1 MLLSE
6 NLYLK
11 VYRDL
16 GIVSNPYAT
25 HDQAAEV
32 VRQLGHMYNAL
43 GEVIKDF
50 VNLLKPQYNIHEAGV
65 QYEEQKKGDSS
76 SEMDIELPI
85 DFQVLSE
92 KAGKLRE

>member
-6 NLYLK
+6 NAYLK

-16 GIVSNPYAT
+16 RIVANPNT
-25 HDQAAEV
+25 NHDQAAEV

-50 VNLLKPQYNIHEAGV
+50 VNLLKPQYNIQEAGV
-65 QYEEQKKGDSS
+65 QYEE
-76 SEMDIELPI
+76 
-85 DFQVLSE
+85 
-92 KAGKLRE
+92 